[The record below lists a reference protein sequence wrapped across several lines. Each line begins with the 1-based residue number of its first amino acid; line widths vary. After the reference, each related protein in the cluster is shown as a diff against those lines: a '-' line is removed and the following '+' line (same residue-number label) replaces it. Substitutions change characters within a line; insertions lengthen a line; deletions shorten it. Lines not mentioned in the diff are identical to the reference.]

1 MGTKQKAIE
10 VHHLTVNYD
19 KTSALWDLSFAIL
32 PGQLVGIIG
41 PNGAGKS
48 SLLKALLGFVKPL
61 SGKILFF
68 DQPFKHLR
76 KKIAYVPQKGSIDWE
91 FPITV
96 FDVVLM
102 GRYGHLKGLKW
113 YRKADRAAAR
123 QILRRLEMNHLAERQ
138 ISELSGGQQQR
149 LFIARAL
156 MQDADIFLLDEPFA
170 GVDKAT
176 EKVTI
181 DILKG
186 LKEKGKTLLV
196 VHHDLNTVK
205 TTFDSV
211 LILKTS
217 LVAHGEVEEVFT
229 SENLNRAFGQKSTLF
244 DEAIRLSQQKTSGF
258 VS

>member
-1 MGTKQKAIE
+1 MNKQSAVE
-10 VHHLTVNYD
+10 VHHLTVSYD
-19 KTSALWDLSFAIL
+19 KTSALWDLSFQI
-32 PGQLVGIIG
+32 PEGKLVGVIG

-48 SLLKALLGFVKPL
+48 SLLKALLGLVRPL
-61 SGKILFF
+61 SGTVLFYG
-68 DQPFKHLR
+68 QSFKQLR

-113 YRKADRAAAR
+113 YRKADRAAAH
-123 QILRRLEMNHLAERQ
+123 QMLKCLEMDHLADRQ

-156 MQDADIFLLDEPFA
+156 MQDADLFLLDEPFA

-176 EKVTI
+176 EKIII
-181 DILKG
+181 DILQG

-196 VHHDLNTVK
+196 VHHDLSTVK
-205 TTFDSV
+205 DYFDSI

-217 LVAHGEVEEVFT
+217 LVAYGNVEDVFT
-229 SENLNRAFGQKSTLF
+229 PDYLNRAFGQKSTLF
-244 DEAIRLSQQKTSGF
+244 DEAIRLSQQKTTGIP
-258 VS
+258 